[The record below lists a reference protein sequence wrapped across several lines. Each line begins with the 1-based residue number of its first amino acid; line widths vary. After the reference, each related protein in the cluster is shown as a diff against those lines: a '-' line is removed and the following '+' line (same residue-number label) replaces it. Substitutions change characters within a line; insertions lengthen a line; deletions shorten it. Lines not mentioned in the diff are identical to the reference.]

1 MLMIRSIILAAFVVM
16 LCAAIP
22 ASAQIGGD
30 VGIISVTS
38 DPSGADVNLDGHY
51 EGTTPVEIKIYTT
64 GTPPGSIIV
73 SKSGYKA
80 KTVSA
85 PQPSAGQTEYV
96 HVTLEPIAPTPTP
109 VYDGYFSID
118 SSPRGATVRVDGR
131 YIGTTPVTA
140 QVTAGTTHRVQ
151 VEYPG
156 YDAWSAVYTAY
167 SGQTTNIYASLSP
180 TPQTTGY
187 LSITSSPS
195 GADVYVDGS
204 YRGYAP
210 MTVGNLVV
218 GAHTLELRLSG
229 YQKSTQTV
237 QIYSGQTTTK
247 NVVLSPST
255 PSTGSVS
262 VQSYPS
268 GASIYLDGNY
278 QGNTYPNDY
287 FDIIGV
293 STGTHSL
300 MLRKPGYY
308 DYTTTISVTGGGIKY
323 VSGTLTPQTAP
334 ATTGKANVMSG
345 PSGAEVYV
353 DNLFRGYSPVLVPD
367 LAAGTHSIT
376 LKMSGYSD
384 WMSSFEVTAGQTT
397 PVSATLT
404 PQPVPPAPTPSGSLP
419 FAVIG
424 AVGLLGVLLFV
435 AKRR

>member
-1 MLMIRSIILAAFVVM
+1 MLKKYLIILAAIATL
-16 LCAAIP
+16 LCAATP
-22 ASAQIGGD
+22 ASAQMGGD

-38 DPSGADVNLDGHY
+38 DPSGADVNLDGKY
-51 EGTTPVEIKIYTT
+51 EGTTPVEIKVYVT

-73 SKSGYKA
+73 SKNGYKA

-85 PQPSAGQTEYV
+85 PHPGAGATEYV
-96 HVTLEPIAPTPTP
+96 HVTLEQIAPTPTP
-109 VYDGYFSID
+109 VYDGYFSIT
-118 SSPRGATVRVDGR
+118 SSPSGATVRVDGH
-131 YIGTTPVTA
+131 YVGSTPVTT

-156 YDAWSAVYTAY
+156 YDAFSAVYTAY
-167 SGQTTNIYASLSP
+167 SGQTTSIPVSLTQ

-187 LSITSSPS
+187 LTVTSSPS

-204 YRGYAP
+204 YRGYTP

-218 GAHTLELRLSG
+218 GAHTLELRLAG
-229 YQKSTQTV
+229 YQKSTQTF

-247 NVVLSPST
+247 NVILSPST
-255 PSTGSVS
+255 PTTGSVA

-278 QGNTYPNDY
+278 QGNTYANDY
-287 FDIIGV
+287 FDIVGV
-293 STGTHSL
+293 ATGTHSL

-323 VSGTLTPQTAP
+323 VTATMTQQTTPQ
-334 ATTGKANVMSG
+334 TTGKANVMSG
-345 PSGAEVYV
+345 PTGAEVYV
-353 DNLFRGYSPVLVPD
+353 DNLFHGYSPVLVPD
-367 LAAGTHSIT
+367 LAPGTHSIT

-404 PQPVPPAPTPSGSLP
+404 PQPAPPAPTPSGGLP
-419 FAVIG
+419 IAVIG

-435 AKRR
+435 SRRR

>member
-1 MLMIRSIILAAFVVM
+1 MLKIRSIILAAFVVL

-22 ASAQIGGD
+22 ASAQVGGD

-51 EGTTPVEIKIYTT
+51 EGRTPIEIKIYTT

-85 PQPSAGQTEYV
+85 PHPSAGQTEYV
-96 HVTLEPIAPTPTP
+96 HVSLEPIEPTPT
-109 VYDGYFSID
+109 VMIDGYLSID
-118 SSPRGATVRVDGR
+118 SSPRGATIRVDGR
-131 YIGTTPVTA
+131 YVGTTPVTT
-140 QVTAGTTHRVQ
+140 QVTSGTTHRVQ

-156 YDAWSAVYTAY
+156 YDSWSAVYTAY
-167 SGQTTNIYASLSP
+167 SGQTTQVYASLTP

-210 MTVGNLVV
+210 MTVGNLIV

-255 PSTGSVS
+255 PTSGSVA

-293 STGTHSL
+293 ATGTHSL

-345 PSGAEVYV
+345 PSGAEVII

-367 LAAGTHSIT
+367 LSTGTHSIT

-384 WMSSFEVTAGQTT
+384 WMSSFDVTAGQTT
-397 PVSATLT
+397 QISATLS
-404 PQPVPPAPTPSGSLP
+404 PQPAPPAPTPSGSLP
-419 FAVIG
+419 IAVVG
-424 AVGLLGVLLFV
+424 AVGLLGVLFFV
-435 AKRR
+435 SRRR

>member
-1 MLMIRSIILAAFVVM
+1 
-16 LCAAIP
+16 
-22 ASAQIGGD
+22 
-30 VGIISVTS
+30 
-38 DPSGADVNLDGHY
+38 
-51 EGTTPVEIKIYTT
+51 
-64 GTPPGSIIV
+64 
-73 SKSGYKA
+73 
-80 KTVSA
+80 
-85 PQPSAGQTEYV
+85 
-96 HVTLEPIAPTPTP
+96 
-109 VYDGYFSID
+109 
-118 SSPRGATVRVDGR
+118 
-131 YIGTTPVTA
+131 
-140 QVTAGTTHRVQ
+140 
-151 VEYPG
+151 
-156 YDAWSAVYTAY
+156 
-167 SGQTTNIYASLSP
+167 
-180 TPQTTGY
+180 
-187 LSITSSPS
+187 
-195 GADVYVDGS
+195 
-204 YRGYAP
+204 

-255 PSTGSVS
+255 PTTGSVS

-268 GASIYLDGNY
+268 GASIYLDGNF

-287 FDIIGV
+287 FDIVGV

-308 DYTTTISVTGGGIKY
+308 DYTTSISVTGGGIKY

-404 PQPVPPAPTPSGSLP
+404 PQPAPPAPTPSGSLP

>member
-1 MLMIRSIILAAFVVM
+1 MLKKYLIILAAIATL
-16 LCAAIP
+16 LCAAAP
-22 ASAQIGGD
+22 ASAQMGGD

-38 DPSGADVNLDGHY
+38 DPSGADVNLDGKY
-51 EGTTPVEIKIYTT
+51 ERTTPVEIKVYVT

-85 PQPSAGQTEYV
+85 PHPGAGQTEYV
-96 HVTLEPIAPTPTP
+96 HVTLEQIAPTPTP
-109 VYDGYFSID
+109 VQDGYFSID

-131 YIGTTPVTA
+131 YVGTTPVTT

-151 VEYPG
+151 VEYSG
-156 YDAWSAVYTAY
+156 YDAFSAVYTAY
-167 SGQTTNIYASLSP
+167 SGQTTSIPVSLTP

-187 LSITSSPS
+187 LTVTSSPS

-204 YRGYAP
+204 YRGYTP
-210 MTVGNLVV
+210 MTIGNLVV
-218 GAHTLELRLSG
+218 GAHTLELRLAG

-247 NVVLSPST
+247 NVGLSPST
-255 PSTGSVS
+255 PTTGSVA

-278 QGNTYPNDY
+278 QGNTYANDY
-287 FDIIGV
+287 FDIVGV
-293 STGTHSL
+293 ATGTHSIL
-300 MLRKPGYY
+300 LRKQGYN
-308 DYTTTISVTGGGIKY
+308 DYTATISVTGGGIKY
-323 VSGTLTPQTAP
+323 VTATMTQQTTPV
-334 ATTGKANVMSG
+334 TTGKANVMSG

-367 LAAGTHSIT
+367 LSVGTHSIT

-404 PQPVPPAPTPSGSLP
+404 PQPAPPAPTPSGGLP
-419 FAVIG
+419 VAVIG